1 MIISYT
7 APNGAELEAT
17 VVNATKFAKRITP
30 LPRLTEVRDLRAT
43 VDDIVADLLELKPDG
58 VLFVGVDEDKAKSVI
73 SAYRAHREVVTIFV
87 N

>member
-17 VVNATKFAKRITP
+17 IVNATNFAKRITP
-30 LPRLTEVRDLRAT
+30 LPRVTEVRDLSAT

-58 VLFVGVDEDKAKSVI
+58 VLFVGVDEDKALRVI
-73 SAYRAHREVVTIFV
+73 GLYREVREVVTIFV